1 MDKQITEH
9 YQITIK
15 RLETAKSQTDLAELA
30 RYHRTRVQEFQ
41 HERLIHLL
49 VTFFFAGLFLA
60 SLAAFLATAAM
71 GLAMNCLL
79 GLLALIL
86 FVLELAYIRH
96 YYRLENGVQRLYE
109 LTVMID
115 DKHQEGQ
122 NIVQGEFV
130 IIESPF
136 KGNTP
141 AEEAENIAYAK
152 EVMRDS
158 LYRGE
163 APFASHLLYPQMLDD
178 ANEHE
183 RRMGI
188 EAGLLIGRSADRT
201 VVYTDRGI
209 SPGMKQG
216 IKRAEDEGR
225 PVEYRSLYSS
235 DRRQND
241 KD

>member
-1 MDKQITEH
+1 MEKHIAEH
-9 YQITIK
+9 YQAISQ
-15 RLETAKSQTDLAELA
+15 RLAAAKSKADLEKLA

-41 HERLIHLL
+41 HERLVHLL

-60 SLAAFLATAAM
+60 ALAAFLATAAM

-96 YYRLENGVQRLYE
+96 YYQLENGVQRLYE

-115 DKHQEGQ
+115 DKHQEED
-122 NIVQGEFV
+122 IMQGEFV

-178 ANEHE
+178 GNKHE

-225 PVEYRSLYSS
+225 PVEYRSLYGSNH
-235 DRRQND
+235 RQND

>member
-1 MDKQITEH
+1 MEKHIAEH
-9 YQITIK
+9 YQTISQ
-15 RLETAKSQTDLAELA
+15 RLAAAKSKTDLAELA

-71 GLAMNCLL
+71 GLAMNCLM
-79 GLLALIL
+79 GLLMLIL

-96 YYRLENGVQRLYE
+96 YYQLENGVQRLYE

-115 DKHQEGQ
+115 DKHQEED
-122 NIVQGEFV
+122 IVQGEFV

-141 AEEAENIAYAK
+141 AEEAENTAYAK
-152 EVMRDS
+152 EAMRDS

-178 ANEHE
+178 ADEDE

-216 IKRAEDEGR
+216 IKCAEDEGR
-225 PVEYRSLYSS
+225 SVEYRSLYGS
-235 DRRQND
+235 DHRQND
-241 KD
+241 KN

>member
-71 GLAMNCLL
+71 GLA
-79 GLLALIL
+79 LIL

-96 YYRLENGVQRLYE
+96 YYQLENGVQRLYE

-115 DKHQEGQ
+115 DKHREGK
-122 NIVQGEFV
+122 I
-130 IIESPF
+130 
-136 KGNTP
+136 
-141 AEEAENIAYAK
+141 
-152 EVMRDS
+152 
-158 LYRGE
+158 
-163 APFASHLLYPQMLDD
+163 
-178 ANEHE
+178 
-183 RRMGI
+183 
-188 EAGLLIGRSADRT
+188 
-201 VVYTDRGI
+201 
-209 SPGMKQG
+209 
-216 IKRAEDEGR
+216 
-225 PVEYRSLYSS
+225 
-235 DRRQND
+235 
-241 KD
+241 

>member
-1 MDKQITEH
+1 MEKHIAEH
-9 YQITIK
+9 YQTISQ
-15 RLETAKSQTDLAELA
+15 RLAAAKSKTDLAELA

-41 HERLIHLL
+41 HERLVHLL

-60 SLAAFLATAAM
+60 SLAAFLAAAAM

-96 YYRLENGVQRLYE
+96 YYQLENGVQRLYE

-115 DKHQEGQ
+115 DKHQEED
-122 NIVQGEFV
+122 IVQGEFV

-136 KGNTP
+136 KGRTP

-152 EVMRDS
+152 EAMRDS

-178 ANEHE
+178 ADERE

-188 EAGLLIGRSADRT
+188 EAGLRIGKLADRT

-225 PVEYRSLYSS
+225 PVEYRSLYGSNH
-235 DRRQND
+235 RQND

>member
-1 MDKQITEH
+1 MEKHIAEH
-9 YQITIK
+9 YQTISQ
-15 RLETAKSQTDLAELA
+15 RLAAAKSQTDLEKLA

-96 YYRLENGVQRLYE
+96 YYQLENGVQRLYE
-109 LTVMID
+109 LTVMIE
-115 DKHQEGQ
+115 DKRQEEDV
-122 NIVQGEFV
+122 VQGEFV

-178 ANEHE
+178 ANKHE

-188 EAGLLIGRSADRT
+188 EAGLLIGRLADRT

-216 IKRAEDEGR
+216 IKRAKDEGR
-225 PVEYRSLYSS
+225 PVEYRSLYGSNH
-235 DRRQND
+235 RQND
-241 KD
+241 KN

>member
-1 MDKQITEH
+1 MEKHIANH
-9 YQITIK
+9 YQAVSQ
-15 RLETAKSQTDLAELA
+15 RLAAAKSQTDLEKLA

-96 YYRLENGVQRLYE
+96 YYQLENGVQRLYE

-115 DKHQEGQ
+115 DKRQEED
-122 NIVQGEFV
+122 IVQGEFV

-178 ANEHE
+178 ANKHE

-188 EAGLLIGRSADRT
+188 EAGLLIGRLADRT

-225 PVEYRSLYSS
+225 PVEYRSLYGSNH
-235 DRRQND
+235 RQND

>member
-1 MDKQITEH
+1 MEKHIAEH
-9 YQITIK
+9 YQTISQ
-15 RLETAKSQTDLAELA
+15 RLAAAKSQTDLAELA

-96 YYRLENGVQRLYE
+96 YYQLENGVQRLYE

-115 DKHQEGQ
+115 DKHQEED
-122 NIVQGEFV
+122 IVQGEFV

-136 KGNTP
+136 KGRTP

-152 EVMRDS
+152 EAMRDS

-178 ANEHE
+178 ADEDE

-188 EAGLLIGRSADRT
+188 EAGLRIGKLADRT

-216 IKRAEDEGR
+216 IKRAEEEGR
-225 PVEYRSLYSS
+225 PVEYRSLYGSN
-235 DRRQND
+235 RRQND
-241 KD
+241 KN

>member
-9 YQITIK
+9 YQIVIK

-96 YYRLENGVQRLYE
+96 YYQLENGVQRLYE
-109 LTVMID
+109 LTVAIE
-115 DKHQEGQ
+115 DKRQEGK
-122 NIVQGEFV
+122 I
-130 IIESPF
+130 
-136 KGNTP
+136 
-141 AEEAENIAYAK
+141 
-152 EVMRDS
+152 
-158 LYRGE
+158 
-163 APFASHLLYPQMLDD
+163 
-178 ANEHE
+178 
-183 RRMGI
+183 
-188 EAGLLIGRSADRT
+188 
-201 VVYTDRGI
+201 
-209 SPGMKQG
+209 
-216 IKRAEDEGR
+216 
-225 PVEYRSLYSS
+225 
-235 DRRQND
+235 
-241 KD
+241 

>member
-1 MDKQITEH
+1 MEKHIAEH
-9 YQITIK
+9 YQAISQ
-15 RLETAKSQTDLAELA
+15 RLAAAKSKADLEKLA

-41 HERLIHLL
+41 HERLVHLL

-60 SLAAFLATAAM
+60 ALAAFLATAAM

-96 YYRLENGVQRLYE
+96 YYQLENGVQRLYE

-115 DKHQEGQ
+115 DKHQEED
-122 NIVQGEFV
+122 IMQGEFV

-163 APFASHLLYPQMLDD
+163 APFASHLLYPQMLECGRCETCHWHT
-178 ANEHE
+178 A
-183 RRMGI
+183 RRW
-188 EAGLLIGRSADRT
+188 
-201 VVYTDRGI
+201 
-209 SPGMKQG
+209 
-216 IKRAEDEGR
+216 
-225 PVEYRSLYSS
+225 
-235 DRRQND
+235 
-241 KD
+241 

>member
-1 MDKQITEH
+1 MEKHIAEH
-9 YQITIK
+9 HQTISQ
-15 RLETAKSQTDLAELA
+15 RLAAAKSKTDLTELA
-30 RYHRTRVQEFQ
+30 HYHRTRVQEFQ
-41 HERLIHLL
+41 HERLVHLL

-96 YYRLENGVQRLYE
+96 YYQLENGVQRLYE

-115 DKHQEGQ
+115 DKRQEED
-122 NIVQGEFV
+122 IVQGEFV

-225 PVEYRSLYSS
+225 PVEYRSLYGSNH
-235 DRRQND
+235 RQND
-241 KD
+241 KN

>member
-1 MDKQITEH
+1 MEKHIAEH
-9 YQITIK
+9 HQVVSQ
-15 RLETAKSQTDLAELA
+15 RLAAAKSKTDLTELA
-30 RYHRTRVQEFQ
+30 HYHRTRVQEFQ

-79 GLLALIL
+79 GLLTLIL

-96 YYRLENGVQRLYE
+96 YYQLENGVQRLYE

-115 DKHQEGQ
+115 DKHQEED
-122 NIVQGEFV
+122 IVQGEFV

-141 AEEAENIAYAK
+141 AEEAENIVYARK
-152 EVMRDS
+152 AMRDS

-178 ANEHE
+178 ADEDE

-225 PVEYRSLYSS
+225 PVEYRSLYGN
-235 DRRQND
+235 DCRQND

>member
-1 MDKQITEH
+1 MEKHIAEH
-9 YQITIK
+9 YQAVSQ
-15 RLETAKSQTDLAELA
+15 RLAAAKSQTDLEKLA

-96 YYRLENGVQRLYE
+96 YYQLENGVQRLYE

-115 DKHQEGQ
+115 DKRQEED
-122 NIVQGEFV
+122 IVQGEFV

-178 ANEHE
+178 ANKHE

-188 EAGLLIGRSADRT
+188 EAGLLIGRLADRT

-225 PVEYRSLYSS
+225 PVEYRSLYGS

-241 KD
+241 KN